1 MNSVPLSVSDIFVF
15 DLSTF
20 TLTKDSISD
29 NNSIKSFDGTFILI
43 DDLDSVG
50 LALSVSATLAQSL
63 KNL

>member
-1 MNSVPLSVSDIFVF
+1 MNSVPLSVSDICVC

-29 NNSIKSFDGTFILI
+29 NNSKKSLDGTFIVI

-50 LALSVSATLAQSL
+50 LVLSMSATLAQSVKIL
-63 KNL
+63 